1 MWGQKYVR
9 RYVTTSFPRSIYLQ
23 FIYIGQ
29 NIHLLRSV
37 LHRSKNISKDKRTSY
52 ASAEHTYE
60 RHEMIKIIFPSI
72 DASAEHLYEQ
82 HQKKIDNLRLS

>member
-1 MWGQKYVR
+1 M
-9 RYVTTSFPRSIYLQ
+9 SLLRSIYLQ

-29 NIHLLRSV
+29 NVRLLCSV
-37 LHRSKNISKDKRTSY
+37 LHFSKNISKDKRTSY

-82 HQKKIDNLRLS
+82 HQKKIDNLRLAAFC